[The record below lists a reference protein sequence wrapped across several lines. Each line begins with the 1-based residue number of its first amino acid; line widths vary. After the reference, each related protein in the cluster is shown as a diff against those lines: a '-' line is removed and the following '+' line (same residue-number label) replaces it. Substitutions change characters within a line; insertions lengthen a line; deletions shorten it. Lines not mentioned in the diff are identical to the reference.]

1 MPPSKGPKLNA
12 WISQRVL
19 WTLTILV
26 VGLVAAAMLANSM
39 TKEVSR
45 DEQMYC
51 TAGVLMG
58 QGKAIYKDFAYP
70 SQLPY
75 HPLLLAALFKGL
87 GTTHYL
93 LVGRLVSVVC
103 DVLVVMLIIAIYRA
117 AFGAHRRE
125 GLLFG
130 LAAVLL
136 HAFNPLVD
144 YAAGYAWNHDVVVLC
159 VVLSLW
165 LFVTTDFDRKSRYW
179 RVALMGAFLTL
190 ATCMR
195 VTTALVESVF
205 LAALLVAGKGSI
217 KDRSRTALPFSL
229 AAVVVLAWP
238 VRVVLRSP
246 EAFWLNLVRIP
257 ALYGRWLH
265 DIGMAHDK
273 MVLARTCML
282 APGYAALLVATG
294 WSIWMLK
301 RRWLSLEH
309 APRRNV
315 VMALILA
322 GVFFVIAFIPP
333 TMWQQYWAVP
343 VPFLVITLAYP
354 LADLCRR
361 AKGARERTAFRVTC
375 CVIGLCAA
383 VAVYAN
389 RVVLYRS
396 LAVLVPE
403 HWTPIELHAQS
414 GDVAA
419 NINEPKLVL
428 TLGPLGA
435 LEGRCSIYPELAS
448 GSIIYRVADLMTPD
462 ERQLTH
468 TVGLATLGDLVEDHP
483 PSAVM
488 VGVEPPYFS
497 FLENPLRESV
507 PSGWRRETCRN
518 GWLVYLPP

>member
-1 MPPSKGPKLNA
+1 MPLSKGPKLNA
-12 WISQRVL
+12 WISQRAL
-19 WTLTILV
+19 WALTILV
-26 VGLVAAAMLANSM
+26 VGLVAAAILANSM
-39 TKEVSR
+39 MKEVSR

-58 QGKAIYKDFAYP
+58 QGKAIYEDFAYP

-93 LVGRLVSVVC
+93 LVGRLVSVAC
-103 DVLVVMLIIAIYRA
+103 DVLVVALIIAIYRA
-117 AFGAHRRE
+117 AFGKRRGE
-125 GLLFG
+125 GLVFG

-136 HAFNPLVD
+136 YAFNPLVD

-179 RVALMGAFLTL
+179 RVALMGAFLTF

-195 VTTALVESVF
+195 VTTALAESVF
-205 LAALLVAGKGSI
+205 LAAVLVAGKGSI
-217 KDRSRTALPFSL
+217 KDRSRTALPFLL
-229 AAVVVLAWP
+229 AAVLVLVWP
-238 VRVVLRSP
+238 VRVILRSP
-246 EAFWLNLVRIP
+246 DAFWLNLVRIP

-265 DIGMAHDK
+265 DIGMAHEK
-273 MVLARTCML
+273 IVLAGACML

-294 WSIWMLK
+294 WSVWMLK
-301 RRWLSLEH
+301 GRWSSLERT
-309 APRRNV
+309 PRSNV
-315 VMALILA
+315 TMALILA
-322 GVFFVIAFIPP
+322 GIFFVIAFIPP
-333 TMWQQYWAVP
+333 TMWEQYWAVP
-343 VPFLVITLAYP
+343 VPFLVISLAYP
-354 LADLCRR
+354 LADLCRFPMTT
-361 AKGARERTAFRVTC
+361 REKTVFRVTG

-383 VAVYAN
+383 VAVFAN

-396 LAVLVPE
+396 PAVLVPE
-403 HWTPIELHAQS
+403 RWTPIELHSQS

-419 NINEPKLVL
+419 RIDEPKLVL

-448 GSIIYRVADLMTPD
+448 GSIIYRVADLMTPE
-462 ERQLTH
+462 ERRLTH
-468 TVGLATLGDLVEDHP
+468 TVGLATLGDLVKDPP

-497 FLENPLRESV
+497 FLEDPLRETV
-507 PSGWRRETCRN
+507 PAGWRRETRQN